1 MPFYY
6 LILKLFGYIPRTISI
21 INLAEAS
28 FCFIS
33 FILFYLKFFKKNLE
47 SKSIVFLVPLF
58 YLINLYYLYSI
69 LEHPFNRATGLGLIF
84 LFLFYFLSQKR
95 LLIFELIFLFSF
107 TFLFLGDPIF
117 IYIFALPLLIAC
129 LITHLRQKNKISA
142 SLTAIILIVSAIILS
157 LIGRDLLNK
166 SSYFL
171 IYSSGANFATLDGL
185 SRNFKVFIE
194 AFLKLFNAFFFGED
208 ITAKRT
214 ILHLANFTLISLGI
228 YGLYLFLKKELAKNN

>member
-1 MPFYY
+1 MKKILLKNKYLIILSGVLGLYLFLNIIFFRLNYHPFSDFVANFLTYPDTFKKLIYLPTDNYLHQMPFYY

-21 INLAEAS
+21 IY
-28 FCFIS
+28 F
-33 FILFYLKFFKKNLE
+33 
-47 SKSIVFLVPLF
+47 VPR
-58 YLINLYYLYSI
+58 
-69 LEHPFNRATGLGLIF
+69 P
-84 LFLFYFLSQKR
+84 LFLFF
-95 LLIFELIFLFSF
+95 F
-107 TFLFLGDPIF
+107 IF